1 MKVNIRSIHFTAD
14 GKLVDFVQ
22 ERMDKLH
29 HFYDGIIGG
38 EVFLR
43 LEKSENKENKVSEI
57 KIKMPGK
64 ELFAKCQCR
73 TFEEATDNAT
83 EALIKQIK
91 KQKDKIKR

>member
-1 MKVNIRSIHFTAD
+1 MKVNIRSIHFNAD
-14 GKLVDFVQ
+14 AKLVDFVH
-22 ERMDKLH
+22 ERMDKLY

-64 ELFAKCQCR
+64 ELFAKSKCR
-73 TFEEATDNAT
+73 TFEEATDTAT

-91 KQKDKIKR
+91 KQKDKLKR